1 MPLRDKRKVYM
12 DLSCRPFF
20 ACNRLIIRGD
30 NMKNKYFGILLVIFT
45 AIFVFGVFSNAEAAT
60 LKERVIARVLV
71 FEALPDKEKD
81 ELIELRK
88 TDKEKF
94 RAILKEKLVAK
105 RQELEQLEKND
116 PEKFKALME
125 RTTAKIKARLTEL
138 KKNNPKKYEELK
150 AKRRE
155 HLKRRLEYLKEN
167 DPQKYE
173 ELKKKI
179 QEHRVIHSI
188 ENNL

>member
-1 MPLRDKRKVYM
+1 
-12 DLSCRPFF
+12 
-20 ACNRLIIRGD
+20 
-30 NMKNKYFGILLVIFT
+30 MKSKYFKILLVLFT
-45 AIFVFGVFSNAEAAT
+45 AIFVFGVFSNAKAAP
-60 LKERVIARVLV
+60 LRERAIARVLV
-71 FEALPDKEKD
+71 FEALSDKEKK

-105 RQELEQLEKND
+105 KHELEQLKEND
-116 PEKFKALME
+116 PEKFKLIIE
-125 RTTAKIKARLTEL
+125 QTKAKIKARLAEL

-155 HLKRRLEYLKEN
+155 HFKKRLEYLKEN

-179 QEHRVIHSI
+179 QEHRAIHSI